1 MKKLFFSTGIV
12 IFVGV
17 VVVNGTTALFRDTET
32 SSGNTFTAGAI
43 DLFID
48 NESYYN
54 GQFNDETSWSLT
66 NIDDQLFFYFE
77 DVKPGDWGEDT
88 ISLHVD
94 DNDSWLCMDVQVAS
108 SSENGINNPEAK
120 DGDVSD
126 GPNGGELHESINFIY
141 WADDGDN
148 VLEDNESASVST
160 SIFTASSTI
169 ILSDSSLNI
178 WSASTTP
185 LSPDD
190 TLFIGTGWCF
200 GLLLQNPAQQDG
212 LIDGSGN
219 NPTIDPGFICDG
231 SLESNRT
238 QTDSL
243 VINVSFKAI
252 QSRNNAFFLCSA
264 LDYPNVLTTYEP
276 PEYIKYY
283 PSLEHIGT
291 ISGLNDPAGI
301 AVRGDGVI
309 FVADYQNDQVKM
321 YDSSFNLINTIGS
334 STGSGPGEFNE
345 PWDIAFDS
353 SSYAYITDTNN
364 QRVQVFDINGD
375 YIREF
380 PAPNSSQ
387 GIAINGDN
395 YVYVSGRKPEVF
407 DIFGNSLGK
416 IPVPNDRYPRN
427 IAIDMQNGV
436 HFSNYGNVSQ
446 SPGEDFY
453 RYDLRNTI
461 SLNKPN
467 GLEIF
472 ERRLD
477 FQPSFIDV
485 DSLNR
490 VWIAD
495 HSNGKVHVYDYYEE
509 WFMQSSFSVGNS
521 IYLTSEDP
529 VGLEVAG
536 DYLYITSHISDDLKI
551 YEITNSPATTS
562 PDTTPPEL
570 LFIEISTTTT
580 AVKMSVNAHDVLSEL
595 STVQYWLRNDSADW
609 NIYFTGDLIE
619 AANLRATIFESFPV
633 AGVWKINRV
642 TLHDTA
648 GNSAEYYYGTDFVH
662 DFLVP

>member
-1 MKKLFFSTGIV
+1 MGKIIPVVFMFAIMLTGATIV
-12 IFVGV
+12 GLPDAF
-17 VVVNGTTALFRDTET
+17 A
-32 SSGNTFTAGAI
+32 SGQGK
-43 DLFID
+43 
-48 NESYYN
+48 
-54 GQFNDETSWSLT
+54 G
-66 NIDDQLFFYFE
+66 
-77 DVKPGDWGEDT
+77 
-88 ISLHVD
+88 
-94 DNDSWLCMDVQVAS
+94 NDSDK
-108 SSENGINNPEAK
+108 GK
-120 DGDVSD
+120 DGHGQKGCETAKEASKGKTMNPHCGLDLC
-126 GPNGGELHESINFIY
+126 EL
-141 WADDGDN
+141 
-148 VLEDNESASVST
+148 
-160 SIFTASSTI
+160 
-169 ILSDSSLNI
+169 
-178 WSASTTP
+178 
-185 LSPDD
+185 
-190 TLFIGTGWCF
+190 
-200 GLLLQNPAQQDG
+200 
-212 LIDGSGN
+212 
-219 NPTIDPGFICDG
+219 
-231 SLESNRT
+231 
-238 QTDSL
+238 
-243 VINVSFKAI
+243 KAEI
-252 QSRNNAFFLCSA
+252 
-264 LDYPNVLTTYEP
+264 
-276 PEYIKYY
+276 
-283 PSLEHIGT
+283 
-291 ISGLNDPAGI
+291 
-301 AVRGDGVI
+301 
-309 FVADYQNDQVKM
+309 
-321 YDSSFNLINTIGS
+321 
-334 STGSGPGEFNE
+334 
-345 PWDIAFDS
+345 
-353 SSYAYITDTNN
+353 
-364 QRVQVFDINGD
+364 DINGD